1 METLPP
7 IPTILQNHVNMA
19 ETIPVEEPKMVKPSE
34 TIEMSVDD
42 IANAESSDMEE
53 QNTNDVTMDEDAPTT
68 ELNELIEE
76 APTPVKKS
84 TKFNPELVF
93 TLTHMKTG
101 DVMEV
106 TGGVPFV
113 VEKLSDLGLKA
124 SSSACNNAI
133 KGVTKSHCGYTIS
146 CNQPLKKRVKKTKK
160 GKKKTSPKK
169 KATKKTSSKRKTS
182 QKKKSRKV
190 VKKVNKKKATK
201 KAKKKSRKVVKKVN
215 KKKKATKKAKKNSRK
230 VVKKVNKKKKATRK
244 AKKATKKS
252 SKRTSKRTVKK

>member
-201 KAKKKSRKVVKKVN
+201 KAKKKIQKGCEKSQQEEKSNQKG
-215 KKKKATKKAKKNSRK
+215 KKKL
-230 VVKKVNKKKKATRK
+230 
-244 AKKATKKS
+244 KKS
-252 SKRTSKRTVKK
+252 GEKSQQEEKGNQKGKKSYEEIQQKNV

>member
-53 QNTNDVTMDEDAPTT
+53 QNTNDVTMDVDAPTT

-201 KAKKKSRKVVKKVN
+201 KAKKKIQKGCEKSQQEEKSNQKG
-215 KKKKATKKAKKNSRK
+215 KKKL
-230 VVKKVNKKKKATRK
+230 
-244 AKKATKKS
+244 KKS
-252 SKRTSKRTVKK
+252 GEKSQQEEKGNQKGKKSYEEIQQKNV